1 MIFVPITGKPL
12 HHMDFMYQ
20 IQANSD
26 LTGTKLVEEANDIQ
40 QKYEVCIGGPNVIE
54 DAENQFIERA
64 KAFVN
69 DHLVDLMKELELS
82 HNRKKTSI
90 LVDKVLDNNEPASTK

>member
-1 MIFVPITGKPL
+1 
-12 HHMDFMYQ
+12 MDFMYQ
-20 IQANSD
+20 IQAISD
-26 LTGTKLVEEANDIQ
+26 LTGTNLVDEANKIQ
-40 QKYEVCIGGPNVIE
+40 QEYDLCIGGPNVIQ

-90 LVDKVLDNNEPASTK
+90 LVDKVLDNNEPASSK